1 MANIKISEL
10 DELQKATDQD
20 LLVIVDVAN
29 NETKKIQAGNLGTGG
44 AEIPIGPTPP
54 ENPQEGDFW
63 IDTSANGETY
73 GDTLP
78 IGAMVEYNGTTVPQG
93 YEKVS
98 DGNIVESGS
107 TDTGNWVKFSDG
119 TMIWTGS
126 ITPQTIEISNSFGT
140 LYRTAGNTYGN
151 IDFGVTFI
159 STPKIFASLSGN
171 YNCWLSSVGKNAS
184 STKTGYIMLVNPT
197 NETIW
202 DETIT
207 YLAIGKWK

>member
-44 AEIPIGPTPP
+44 AEIPIGSTPP

-63 IDTSANGETY
+63 IDTSTNGETY

-98 DGNIVESGS
+98 DGNIIESGS
-107 TDTGNWVKFSDG
+107 NENGNWIKYSDG
-119 TMIWTGS
+119 TMICTKKHTGTANVNNALGS
-126 ITPQTIEISNSFGT
+126 IFYNGYYAMAGDLPQNFIEAPYYYSTNVESEWEIWGLQT
-140 LYRTAGNTYGN
+140 KP
-151 IDFGVTFI
+151 VTTSKWATRVDLMSATSQSDKPI
-159 STPKIFASLSGN
+159 
-171 YNCWLSSVGKNAS
+171 
-184 STKTGYIMLVNPT
+184 
-197 NETIW
+197 
-202 DETIT
+202 TIT
-207 YLAIGKWK
+207 MIAIGKWK

>member
-10 DELQKATDQD
+10 NELQKATDQD

-54 ENPQEGDFW
+54 ENPKDGDFW

-93 YEKVS
+93 YEKVEDKVVTLYENT
-98 DGNIVESGS
+98 DGTTGNVSLSKSITNYDYLDIVYGDNTRKMVQRIATNSTIFNLSRQIVDNSKNVFYRNTQYTLSSNSISVQYFNAYTIYAANSNIVFE
-107 TDTGNWVKFSDG
+107 
-119 TMIWTGS
+119 
-126 ITPQTIEISNSFGT
+126 T
-140 LYRTAGNTYGN
+140 LTTS
-151 IDFGVTFI
+151 GVTI
-159 STPKIFASLSGN
+159 YKVI
-171 YNCWLSSVGKNAS
+171 
-184 STKTGYIMLVNPT
+184 GYKEV
-197 NETIW
+197 
-202 DETIT
+202 
-207 YLAIGKWK
+207 

>member
-10 DELQKATDQD
+10 NELQKATDQD

-93 YEKVS
+93 YEKVEDKVVTLYENSNGTTATFSTSENPNNYDYVDIIS
-98 DGNIVESGS
+98 DLGTSRLYKYKDRLTISTVLYSDIVYY
-107 TDTGNWVKFSDG
+107 
-119 TMIWTGS
+119 
-126 ITPQTIEISNSFGT
+126 NSFRII
-140 LYRTAGNTYGN
+140 RTTSGFTIDNNKNWYGNT
-151 IDFGVTFI
+151 VTENAN
-159 STPKIFASLSGN
+159 KI
-171 YNCWLSSVGKNAS
+171 YKVI
-184 STKTGYIMLVNPT
+184 GYKEV
-197 NETIW
+197 
-202 DETIT
+202 
-207 YLAIGKWK
+207 

>member
-44 AEIPIGPTPP
+44 AEIPIGSTPP
-54 ENPQEGDFW
+54 ENPEEGDFW

-78 IGAMVEYNGTTVPQG
+78 IGAVVEYNGTTVPQG

-98 DGNIVESGS
+98 DGNILDSSDIVNNLTSN
-107 TDTGNWVKFSDG
+107 DTTKALSAAMGKELRNL
-119 TMIWTGS
+119 I
-126 ITPQTIEISNSFGT
+126 
-140 LYRTAGNTYGN
+140 N
-151 IDFGVTFI
+151 IDRLKGVDLDTVKYPCLCGVNNDCTNWIGGYGVLICIPLSIGSQFAVQIGFNDTTAKWRSSLANGTYSNWKTF
-159 STPKIFASLSGN
+159 S
-171 YNCWLSSVGKNAS
+171 
-184 STKTGYIMLVNPT
+184 
-197 NETIW
+197 
-202 DETIT
+202 
-207 YLAIGKWK
+207 

>member
-10 DELQKATDQD
+10 NELQKATDQD

-54 ENPQEGDFW
+54 ENPKDGDFW

-93 YEKVS
+93 YEKVEDKVVTLYENT
-98 DGNIVESGS
+98 DGTTGNVSLSKSITNYDYLDIVYGDNTRKMVQRIATNSTIFNLSRQIVDNSKNVFYRNTQYTLSSNSISVQYFNAYTIYAANSNIVFE
-107 TDTGNWVKFSDG
+107 
-119 TMIWTGS
+119 
-126 ITPQTIEISNSFGT
+126 T
-140 LYRTAGNTYGN
+140 LTTS
-151 IDFGVTFI
+151 GVTI
-159 STPKIFASLSGN
+159 YKII
-171 YNCWLSSVGKNAS
+171 
-184 STKTGYIMLVNPT
+184 GYKEV
-197 NETIW
+197 
-202 DETIT
+202 
-207 YLAIGKWK
+207 

>member
-10 DELQKATDQD
+10 DELQEVADQD
-20 LLVIVDVAN
+20 LFVIVDSDEN
-29 NETKKIQAGNLGTGG
+29 TTKKIQAGNLNIKG
-44 AEIPIGPTPP
+44 
-54 ENPQEGDFW
+54 
-63 IDTSANGETY
+63 

-98 DGNIVESGS
+98 DNNIIESGS
-107 TDTGNWVKFSDG
+107 NENGNWVKFSDG

-126 ITPQTIEISNSFGT
+126 ITIQTIEINNSFGS

-184 STKTGYIMLVNPT
+184 STKTGHIMLVNPT

>member
-44 AEIPIGPTPP
+44 AEIPIGSTPP
-54 ENPQEGDFW
+54 ENPKDGDFW

-93 YEKVS
+93 YEKVEDKVVTLYENSNGTTATFSTSENPNNYDYVDIIS
-98 DGNIVESGS
+98 DLGTSRLYKYKDRLTISAVLYSDIVYYNSFRIIRTTSGFTIDNNKNWYGS
-107 TDTGNWVKFSDG
+107 T
-119 TMIWTGS
+119 
-126 ITPQTIEISNSFGT
+126 
-140 LYRTAGNTYGN
+140 
-151 IDFGVTFI
+151 VTENAN
-159 STPKIFASLSGN
+159 KI
-171 YNCWLSSVGKNAS
+171 YKVI
-184 STKTGYIMLVNPT
+184 GYKEV
-197 NETIW
+197 
-202 DETIT
+202 
-207 YLAIGKWK
+207 

>member
-44 AEIPIGPTPP
+44 AEIPIGSTPP
-54 ENPQEGDFW
+54 ENPKEGDFW

-93 YEKVS
+93 YEKVEDKVVTLYENSNGTTATFSTSENPNNYDYVDIIS
-98 DGNIVESGS
+98 DLGTSRLYKYKDRLSIS
-107 TDTGNWVKFSDG
+107 TVLYSDTVYY
-119 TMIWTGS
+119 
-126 ITPQTIEISNSFGT
+126 NSFRII
-140 LYRTAGNTYGN
+140 RTTSGFTIDNNKNWYGNT
-151 IDFGVTFI
+151 VTENAN
-159 STPKIFASLSGN
+159 KI
-171 YNCWLSSVGKNAS
+171 YKVI
-184 STKTGYIMLVNPT
+184 GYKEV
-197 NETIW
+197 
-202 DETIT
+202 
-207 YLAIGKWK
+207 

>member
-44 AEIPIGPTPP
+44 ADIPIGSTPP

-78 IGAMVEYNGTTVPQG
+78 IGAMVEYNGTIVPQG
-93 YEKVS
+93 YEKVE
-98 DGNIVESGS
+98 DKVVTLYENA
-107 TDTGNWVKFSDG
+107 DG
-119 TMIWTGS
+119 TTSDVSLSKS
-126 ITPQTIEISNSFGT
+126 ITNYDYLDIVYGDSTRKMVQRIATNSTIFNLSRHIIDNSKNVF
-140 LYRTAGNTYGN
+140 YRNTQY
-151 IDFGVTFI
+151 T
-159 STPKIFASLSGN
+159 
-171 YNCWLSSVGKNAS
+171 LSSNLISVQYFNAYTIYSANSNITFETLTS
-184 STKTGYIMLVNPT
+184 SGITIYKVIGYKEV
-197 NETIW
+197 
-202 DETIT
+202 
-207 YLAIGKWK
+207 

>member
-10 DELQKATDQD
+10 VELQKATDQD

-54 ENPQEGDFW
+54 ENPKDGDFW

-93 YEKVS
+93 YEKVE
-98 DGNIVESGS
+98 DKVVTLYENA
-107 TDTGNWVKFSDG
+107 DG
-119 TMIWTGS
+119 TTSDVSLSKS
-126 ITPQTIEISNSFGT
+126 ITNYDYLDIVYGDSTRIMVQRIATNSTIFNLSRQIIDNSKNVFYRNTQYTLTSNSIGVQYFNAYTIYAANSNITFET
-140 LYRTAGNTYGN
+140 LT
-151 IDFGVTFI
+151 
-159 STPKIFASLSGN
+159 SSGITI
-171 YNCWLSSVGKNAS
+171 YKVI
-184 STKTGYIMLVNPT
+184 GYKEV
-197 NETIW
+197 
-202 DETIT
+202 
-207 YLAIGKWK
+207 

>member
-54 ENPQEGDFW
+54 ENPKDGDFW

-78 IGAMVEYNGTTVPQG
+78 IGAMVEYNGTTVPAG
-93 YEKVS
+93 YEKVEDKVVTLYENTAGTTATFSTSKNPNNYDYVDIIS
-98 DGNIVESGS
+98 DLGTSRLYKYKDRLTISTVLYSDIVYYNSFRIIRTTSGFTIDNNKNWYGS
-107 TDTGNWVKFSDG
+107 T
-119 TMIWTGS
+119 
-126 ITPQTIEISNSFGT
+126 
-140 LYRTAGNTYGN
+140 
-151 IDFGVTFI
+151 VTENAN
-159 STPKIFASLSGN
+159 KI
-171 YNCWLSSVGKNAS
+171 YKVI
-184 STKTGYIMLVNPT
+184 GYKEV
-197 NETIW
+197 
-202 DETIT
+202 
-207 YLAIGKWK
+207 

>member
-54 ENPQEGDFW
+54 ENPKDGDFW

-78 IGAMVEYNGTTVPQG
+78 IGAIVEYNGTTVPQG

-98 DGNIVESGS
+98 DGNFSNIYS
-107 TDTGNWVKFSDG
+107 TNEQIIG
-119 TMIWTGS
+119 TWLGKPLYRKVIEYTFLEANTANAVTTIPNLEYFTKIEGFFIEGINRFLVPYS
-126 ITPQTIEISNSFGT
+126 YNNEAINCYTSNNVLYEIHNYSFPNNKTAFITIE
-140 LYRTAGNTYGN
+140 Y
-151 IDFGVTFI
+151 
-159 STPKIFASLSGN
+159 
-171 YNCWLSSVGKNAS
+171 
-184 STKTGYIMLVNPT
+184 TKTT
-197 NETIW
+197 
-202 DETIT
+202 D
-207 YLAIGKWK
+207 

>member
-54 ENPQEGDFW
+54 ENPKDGDFW

-98 DGNIVESGS
+98 DGN
-107 TDTGNWVKFSDG
+107 FSDIYSTSEQIVGKDENGKNVYKRTFSG
-119 TMIWTGS
+119 TTSDTSNSTTITTDYSGKTIVVKSAYGS
-126 ITPQTIEISNSFGT
+126 IYNPTFGGGVTVGGYVNENFYCGLYLHESELQIYYGNACKNFNYNITIEF
-140 LYRTAGNTYGN
+140 
-151 IDFGVTFI
+151 
-159 STPKIFASLSGN
+159 
-171 YNCWLSSVGKNAS
+171 
-184 STKTGYIMLVNPT
+184 TKMS
-197 NETIW
+197 
-202 DETIT
+202 D
-207 YLAIGKWK
+207 

>member
-54 ENPQEGDFW
+54 ENPKDGDFW

-78 IGAMVEYNGTTVPQG
+78 IGAIVEYNGTIVPQG
-93 YEKVS
+93 YEKVE
-98 DGNIVESGS
+98 DKVVTLYENV
-107 TDTGNWVKFSDG
+107 DG
-119 TMIWTGS
+119 TTGDVSLSKS
-126 ITPQTIEISNSFGT
+126 ITNYDYLDIVYGDNTRKMVQRIATNSTIFNLSRQIIDNSKNVFYRNTQYTLSSNSISVQYFNAYTIYSANNNISFET
-140 LYRTAGNTYGN
+140 LTAS
-151 IDFGVTFI
+151 GVTI
-159 STPKIFASLSGN
+159 YKVI
-171 YNCWLSSVGKNAS
+171 
-184 STKTGYIMLVNPT
+184 GYKEV
-197 NETIW
+197 
-202 DETIT
+202 
-207 YLAIGKWK
+207 

>member
-44 AEIPIGPTPP
+44 AEIPIGSTPP

-107 TDTGNWVKFSDG
+107 NENGNWIKYNDG
-119 TMIWTGS
+119 TMICTKKHTG
-126 ITPQTIEISNSFGT
+126 
-140 LYRTAGNTYGN
+140 TANVNVALGN
-151 IDFGVTFI
+151 IFYNGYYAMAGDLPQNFIEAPYYYATNVESEWEIWGLQTKPVT
-159 STPKIFASLSGN
+159 A
-171 YNCWLSSVGKNAS
+171 
-184 STKTGYIMLVNPT
+184 T
-197 NETIW
+197 NWATRVDLMSATSQSDKPI
-202 DETIT
+202 TIT
-207 YLAIGKWK
+207 MIAIGKWK

>member
-44 AEIPIGPTPP
+44 AEIPIGSTPP
-54 ENPQEGDFW
+54 ENPKDGDFW

-93 YEKVS
+93 YEKVEDKVVILYENA
-98 DGNIVESGS
+98 DGTTGNVSLSKSITNYDYLDVVYGDNTRKMVQRIATNSTIFNLSRQIVDNSKNVFYRNTQYTLSSNSISVQYFNAYTIYAANNNIVFETLSASG
-107 TDTGNWVKFSDG
+107 
-119 TMIWTGS
+119 
-126 ITPQTIEISNSFGT
+126 ITIYKVI
-140 LYRTAGNTYGN
+140 
-151 IDFGVTFI
+151 
-159 STPKIFASLSGN
+159 
-171 YNCWLSSVGKNAS
+171 
-184 STKTGYIMLVNPT
+184 GYKEV
-197 NETIW
+197 
-202 DETIT
+202 
-207 YLAIGKWK
+207 

>member
-54 ENPQEGDFW
+54 ENPKDGDFW

-93 YEKVS
+93 YEKVEDKVVTLYENA
-98 DGNIVESGS
+98 DGTTGNVSLSKSITNYDYLDIVYGDNTRKMVQRIATNSTIFNLSRQIVDNSKNVFYRNTQYTLSSNSISVQYFNAYTIYAANNNIVFE
-107 TDTGNWVKFSDG
+107 
-119 TMIWTGS
+119 
-126 ITPQTIEISNSFGT
+126 T
-140 LYRTAGNTYGN
+140 LTSS
-151 IDFGVTFI
+151 GVTI
-159 STPKIFASLSGN
+159 YKVI
-171 YNCWLSSVGKNAS
+171 
-184 STKTGYIMLVNPT
+184 GYKEV
-197 NETIW
+197 
-202 DETIT
+202 
-207 YLAIGKWK
+207 